1 MADGVAGA
9 TASPLV
15 RGQMVRRAGWL
26 RLARSKP
33 IGAAAALFIL
43 AMVVMAVFADVL
55 APHSPF
61 QISAGMRLAP
71 AWTLAPDGRVY
82 LFGGDEIGRDLAAR
96 VIYGARI
103 SLTVGVLAVGIGTV
117 LGSALGL
124 VSGYFSGTLDL
135 IIQRFS
141 DAQQAIPGLL
151 LAMLLISVL
160 APSLWVVV
168 IAVGITQIPRTNR
181 IVRGATL
188 SARANDYVEA
198 ARAIGAS
205 TPRILFR
212 HILPNVTA
220 PIIILATTSLGGA
233 IIVEASL
240 SFLGVGVPPP
250 DPSWGGMISQGGR
263 QFMFRN
269 PMLLIAPASFLALTV
284 LSFNMAGDA
293 LRDIWDPRLRGR

>member
-1 MADGVAGA
+1 
-9 TASPLV
+9 
-15 RGQMVRRAGWL
+15 
-26 RLARSKP
+26 
-33 IGAAAALFIL
+33 
-43 AMVVMAVFADVL
+43 
-55 APHSPF
+55 
-61 QISAGMRLAP
+61 
-71 AWTLAPDGRVY
+71 
-82 LFGGDEIGRDLAAR
+82 
-96 VIYGARI
+96 
-103 SLTVGVLAVGIGTV
+103 VLAVGIGTV

-124 VSGYFSGTLDL
+124 VSGYFAGRLDL

-160 APSLWVVV
+160 QPSIWVVV
-168 IAVGITQIPRTNR
+168 IAVGITQVPRTNR

-188 SARANDYVEA
+188 STRANEYVEA

-205 TPRILFR
+205 TPRILLR